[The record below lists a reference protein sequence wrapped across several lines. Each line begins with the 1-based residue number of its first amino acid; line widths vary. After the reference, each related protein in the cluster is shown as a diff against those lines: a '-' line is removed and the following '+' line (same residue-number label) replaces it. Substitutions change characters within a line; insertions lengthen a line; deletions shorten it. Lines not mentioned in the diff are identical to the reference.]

1 VVVITL
7 PFVHGEVADMHTS
20 LGFQRA
26 TGIRAR
32 HGFTTDNATQ

>member
-1 VVVITL
+1 VVVIAL
-7 PFVHGEVADMHTS
+7 PFVHGEVVDMHTS
-20 LGFQRA
+20 LGFKRA

>member
-1 VVVITL
+1 
-7 PFVHGEVADMHTS
+7 MHTS